1 MDILYFI
8 NGILSTIIVYAGFYA
23 IRTQKQYK
31 TVLHQLDAIKSQN
44 TLQNARFNDNL
55 KECNSSTLSLE
66 ESVEKVTTQMKEDSY
81 TDITEVNKQLEKLE
95 AKVGKIQQDLFFT
108 SGNVEKQNTV
118 LFSEVQQLKNN
129 IKALGADPN
138 LLNRY

>member
-1 MDILYFI
+1 MDNLYFI

-31 TVLHQLDAIKSQN
+31 AVLHQLDAMKSQN
-44 TLQNARFNDNL
+44 TLLHARSNENL
-55 KECNSSTLSLE
+55 ETYVSSTTDLK

-81 TDITEVNKQLEKLE
+81 TDITEVNKKLE
-95 AKVGKIQQDLFFT
+95 ALESKVGKIQQDLFFT
-108 SGNVEKQNTV
+108 SGNVEKNNST
-118 LFSEVQQLKNN
+118 LFSEIQQLKHN